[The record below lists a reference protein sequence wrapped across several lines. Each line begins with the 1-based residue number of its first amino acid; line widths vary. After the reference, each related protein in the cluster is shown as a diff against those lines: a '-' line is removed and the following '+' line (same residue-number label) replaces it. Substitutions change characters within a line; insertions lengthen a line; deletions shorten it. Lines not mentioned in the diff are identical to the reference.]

1 VIQAK
6 DIRLLYLRELRSA
19 LRERNIVV
27 NSILLPIFL
36 YPFMLWLVYTGIS
49 FVGGQT
55 RGFSSRVM
63 FQDTSEQHHA
73 FKIDLQREKQ
83 IELMTTPHPAED
95 IRKGLLDVLVEI
107 LPPDV
112 DASFLKGN
120 FRARLTHD
128 DSKDRSRVARER
140 ISERLGRYRD
150 RRLEEEA
157 RKLGLSPEQLQQF
170 WVETTN
176 IATTRQ
182 MGQFLLGLMLPMFLV
197 IMLAV
202 GCMYP
207 AIDCTAGEREKSTWE
222 TLMTTGTSRTNIV
235 VAKYLYVA
243 TLAAVAAILN
253 LAAMLFS
260 MKSVMA
266 PIMGDRGASFSFEI
280 PLQSLPLILV
290 VTILLA
296 LFVAAGMMILAS
308 FARTFKEGQSMV
320 SPFYLAILLPV
331 MFLQVPGLEFSPLLA
346 VIPVVNVVMVFRE
359 AIAGVFH
366 WPLIGIT
373 IAVEI
378 ACIALALWL
387 ATTILRYEDFM
398 LGSYGGSLG
407 KFLKERLGGGKKRA
421 GATA

>member
-1 VIQAK
+1 
-6 DIRLLYLRELRSA
+6 
-19 LRERNIVV
+19 
-27 NSILLPIFL
+27 
-36 YPFMLWLVYTGIS
+36 
-49 FVGGQT
+49 
-55 RGFSSRVM
+55 
-63 FQDTSEQHHA
+63 
-73 FKIDLQREKQ
+73 
-83 IELMTTPHPAED
+83 
-95 IRKGLLDVLVEI
+95 
-107 LPPDV
+107 
-112 DASFLKGN
+112 
-120 FRARLTHD
+120 
-128 DSKDRSRVARER
+128 
-140 ISERLGRYRD
+140 
-150 RRLEEEA
+150 
-157 RKLGLSPEQLQQF
+157 
-170 WVETTN
+170 
-176 IATTRQ
+176 
-182 MGQFLLGLMLPMFLV
+182 MFLV

-235 VAKYLYVA
+235 IAKYLYVA

-280 PLQSLPLILV
+280 PPQSIPLILV

-346 VIPVVNVVMVFRE
+346 AIPVVNVVMVFRE
-359 AIAGVFH
+359 AITGVFH

-378 ACIALALWL
+378 VCIALALWL